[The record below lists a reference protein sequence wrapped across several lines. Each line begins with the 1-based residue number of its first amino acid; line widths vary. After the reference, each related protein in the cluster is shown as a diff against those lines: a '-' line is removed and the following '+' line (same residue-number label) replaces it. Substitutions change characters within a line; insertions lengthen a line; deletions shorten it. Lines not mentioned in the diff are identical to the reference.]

1 MNMKPKPLNRT
12 REAQMKLIAI
22 LLYIAEQK
30 QKNLETVEQL
40 FSRLMLPGRD

>member
-1 MNMKPKPLNRT
+1 
-12 REAQMKLIAI
+12 MKLIAI